1 MIFKPKYK
9 DKYVTDKFPNFVING
24 CLLNFVSQ
32 FRYLGHILSD
42 NMNDDDDIRREIK
55 SCLSVLMF

>member
-9 DKYVTDKFPNFVING
+9 EKYVTDKFPNFVING

-32 FRYLGHILSD
+32 FRYLGHYT
-42 NMNDDDDIRREIK
+42 E
-55 SCLSVLMF
+55 